1 MAGNERS
8 GRRPERP
15 RTRAAEPLKRPAGL
29 KPEDRWVW
37 DQMIAGA
44 EHLEATDLPMALYCC
59 QLGGQF
65 KRLMKAWQK
74 CPGDSDLR
82 LNATSTFAAFEKA
95 CYRLCIDPRSKRTLY
110 GDPVAEE
117 VNPLKEFG
125 IVTA

>member
-1 MAGNERS
+1 
-8 GRRPERP
+8 
-15 RTRAAEPLKRPAGL
+15 
-29 KPEDRWVW
+29 
-37 DQMIAGA
+37 MISGA
-44 EHLEATDLPMALYCC
+44 EHLEATDLPMVLYCC

-65 KRLMKAWQK
+65 KRLMKAWQAN
-74 CPGDSDLR
+74 PHDSDLR
-82 LNATSTFAAFEKA
+82 LNATSTFASFEKA